1 MDLNFILKSIG
12 FGIRR
17 PGFTLALHESLG
29 HSDMFFSPVQMERAL
44 LSHKNKKDRKRKLQ

>member
-17 PGFTLALHESLG
+17 PGFTLALHESLD